1 MMYRN
6 FLIIALVIA
15 ALRVSAQDA
24 VSGFVNLENPEE
36 WETDI
41 HLSKLSI
48 DHLKSDAEGKPVAIA
63 KIKKDGSFSFNK
75 KYISD
80 SDQLYRLS
88 INRIKKMINDTVKAE
103 VDFIHSNKGF
113 IQFKRGKELFADF
126 ETTNEAQQEWQK
138 FNEFEAN
145 LSGHYRSTKEKI
157 ASRKGFVKDS
167 LQILMVKLIGIKQLE
182 SQQLLDKDI
191 AQNEMYYLNLLSE
204 LRKSDLNPTT
214 YIFLEKKLAYLTNVA
229 LEKELQ
235 QSRWMNLGL
244 FIIVLVLGYITLK
257 VKRKKQAIVIPDLS
271 KQETTIQNLILQGKS
286 NKEIANELFISLSTV
301 KTHITNIYN
310 KLNVANRR
318 ELLQKSTGTS
328 T

>member
-1 MMYRN
+1 MYR
-6 FLIIALVIA
+6 FVLIIVLLGAVLKI
-15 ALRVSAQDA
+15 SAQDA
-24 VSGFVNLENPEE
+24 VSGFVNLENPGD

-48 DHLKSDAEGKPVAIA
+48 DHLKSETEGKPVAIA

-103 VDFIHSNKGF
+103 VDFIHSNKEF

-126 ETTNEAQQEWQK
+126 ETTNKAQQEWQK

-145 LSGHYRSTKEKI
+145 LSAHYQSAKEKI

-182 SQQLLDKDI
+182 IEQLLDKDI
-191 AQNEMYYLNLLSE
+191 AQNELYYLNLLSE

-235 QSRWMNLGL
+235 QSRWINLGL
-244 FIIVLVLGYITLK
+244 FVIVLIFGYITFR
-257 VKRKKQAIVIPDLS
+257 VKRKKQTVVIPDLS
-271 KQETTIQNLILQGKS
+271 KQETTIQNLILQGKT
-286 NKEIANELFISLSTV
+286 NKEIAGELFISLSTV
-301 KTHITNIYN
+301 KTHITNIYS
-310 KLNVANRR
+310 KLNVSNRR